1 MKFSVLS
8 SDFFSRF
15 SSEFFSGPAFV
26 CKPALQGSGGPN
38 PLHCLAA
45 TATPPFQSGV
55 GLVGKK
61 DVSPLLTGKSKMHFI
76 RKLALF
82 ALSCTMLM
90 TSCATAQE
98 LAARNNDPAGTD
110 AKESMESQALLDA
123 SDTYAS
129 EQEKLLEKEIQE
141 ELKKKKKK
149 SKSKKSKEKDKV
161 TLIEEEVAA
170 MKSGE
175 ETQNGVRRKELELP
189 GIEHELSQK
198 FLRQYLTAS
207 GQKVLVR
214 SLENAAP
221 YLPYILEQLKERN
234 MPLILQYL
242 PIVESNYIP
251 NAVSRSGATG
261 IWQFMANSMAPYLEK
276 DSWYDERRD
285 PWKSTDAA
293 LSKLEYNF
301 RFFGD
306 WELALAAYNC
316 GAGAMGKFVKQ
327 NPGKDFWYLA
337 ENEILKKESI
347 LYVPKLIAIADIIE
361 NAHYYGATGIEE
373 AVKAIENVE
382 PEKFTYIK
390 TAGMFSFNQISKATG
405 VSKARVKTLNP
416 ALFRNCTPAREV
428 YSLRLPGDM
437 PEDTEENLK
446 KQGVATDAVMYTVKE
461 GDSLW
466 GISRRY
472 GITVEDL
479 CSVNE
484 ISEKKVLSI
493 GKKLIVPIFN

>member
-8 SDFFSRF
+8 SEFFSF
-15 SSEFFSGPAFV
+15 LFSGPAFV
-26 CKPALQGSGGPN
+26 CKPAFQGSGGPF

-55 GLVGKK
+55 GLNGKNDGTSLQTHK
-61 DVSPLLTGKSKMHFI
+61 NKRRFI

-90 TSCATAQE
+90 SSCATAQE
-98 LAARNNDPAGTD
+98 LAARDNASASADGKGSA
-110 AKESMESQALLDA
+110 ESQDLLDA

-129 EQEKLLEKEIQE
+129 EQDQLLEKEIQE

-149 SKSKKSKEKDKV
+149 SSKSKKNKEKDKV

-242 PIVESNYIP
+242 PIVESNYLP

-347 LYVPKLIAIADIIE
+347 LYVPKLLAIADIIE

-405 VSKARVKTLNP
+405 VSKTKVKTLNP

-437 PEDTEENLK
+437 PEDTEEKLK

>member
-1 MKFSVLS
+1 
-8 SDFFSRF
+8 
-15 SSEFFSGPAFV
+15 
-26 CKPALQGSGGPN
+26 
-38 PLHCLAA
+38 
-45 TATPPFQSGV
+45 
-55 GLVGKK
+55 
-61 DVSPLLTGKSKMHFI
+61 MHFI

-98 LAARNNDPAGTD
+98 LAARNNAPAGTD

-234 MPLILQYL
+234 MPLIL
-242 PIVESNYIP
+242 
-251 NAVSRSGATG
+251 
-261 IWQFMANSMAPYLEK
+261 
-276 DSWYDERRD
+276 
-285 PWKSTDAA
+285 
-293 LSKLEYNF
+293 
-301 RFFGD
+301 
-306 WELALAAYNC
+306 
-316 GAGAMGKFVKQ
+316 
-327 NPGKDFWYLA
+327 
-337 ENEILKKESI
+337 
-347 LYVPKLIAIADIIE
+347 
-361 NAHYYGATGIEE
+361 
-373 AVKAIENVE
+373 
-382 PEKFTYIK
+382 
-390 TAGMFSFNQISKATG
+390 
-405 VSKARVKTLNP
+405 
-416 ALFRNCTPAREV
+416 
-428 YSLRLPGDM
+428 
-437 PEDTEENLK
+437 
-446 KQGVATDAVMYTVKE
+446 
-461 GDSLW
+461 
-466 GISRRY
+466 
-472 GITVEDL
+472 
-479 CSVNE
+479 
-484 ISEKKVLSI
+484 
-493 GKKLIVPIFN
+493 

>member
-1 MKFSVLS
+1 VMGW
-8 SDFFSRF
+8 DFY
-15 SSEFFSGPAFV
+15 
-26 CKPALQGSGGPN
+26 KMW
-38 PLHCLAA
+38 
-45 TATPPFQSGV
+45 
-55 GLVGKK
+55 
-61 DVSPLLTGKSKMHFI
+61 DVSKLDVSKMEEKIVFKGLDGLGLNLGPKPKFTKKFLRSPRFCLRGI
-76 RKLALF
+76 ALAT
-82 ALSCTMLM
+82 LSCMIM
-90 TSCATAQE
+90 MNSCATAQS
-98 LAARNNDPAGTD
+98 LAATDTASGTSLASASANGKASDAGKIS
-110 AKESMESQALLDA
+110 AKDTAENQLDA

-347 LYVPKLIAIADIIE
+347 LYVPKLLAIADIIE

-405 VSKARVKTLNP
+405 VSKTKVKTLNP

-479 CSVNE
+479 CAVNE

>member
-8 SDFFSRF
+8 SEFFSF
-15 SSEFFSGPAFV
+15 LFSGPAFV
-26 CKPALQGSGGPN
+26 CKPAFQGSGGPS
-38 PLHCLAA
+38 PLHCLVA

-55 GLVGKK
+55 GLNGKNGGTSLPTRK
-61 DVSPLLTGKSKMHFI
+61 NKRRFI

-90 TSCATAQE
+90 SSCATAQE
-98 LAARNNDPAGTD
+98 LAARDNASASADGKGSA
-110 AKESMESQALLDA
+110 ESQDLLDA

-129 EQEKLLEKEIQE
+129 EQDQLLEKEIQE
-141 ELKKKKKK
+141 ELKKKKKS
-149 SKSKKSKEKDKV
+149 SKSKKNKEKDKV

-242 PIVESNYIP
+242 PIVESNYLP

-347 LYVPKLIAIADIIE
+347 LYVPKLLAIADIIE

-405 VSKARVKTLNP
+405 VSKTKVKTLNP

>member
-8 SDFFSRF
+8 SEFFSF
-15 SSEFFSGPAFV
+15 LFSGPAFV
-26 CKPALQGSGGPN
+26 CKPAFQGSGGPS

-45 TATPPFQSGV
+45 TATPPLQSGV
-55 GLVGKK
+55 GLNGKNGGTSLPTRK
-61 DVSPLLTGKSKMHFI
+61 NKRRFI

-90 TSCATAQE
+90 SSCATAQE
-98 LAARNNDPAGTD
+98 LAARDNASASADGKGN
-110 AKESMESQALLDA
+110 SESQALLDA

-129 EQEKLLEKEIQE
+129 EQDQLLEKEIQE

-149 SKSKKSKEKDKV
+149 SSKSKKSKEKDKV

-242 PIVESNYIP
+242 PIVESNYLP

-347 LYVPKLIAIADIIE
+347 LYVPKLLAIADIIE

-405 VSKARVKTLNP
+405 VSKTRVKRLNP

>member
-1 MKFSVLS
+1 MKFSFLS
-8 SDFFSRF
+8 FK
-15 SSEFFSGPAFV
+15 FFSGPACL
-26 CKPALQGSGGPN
+26 CKPAFQGSGGPY
-38 PLHCLAA
+38 PLHCLSA
-45 TATPPFQSGV
+45 TRLRGPFQPGV
-55 GLVGKK
+55 GLNMQTGKLSLPTSK
-61 DVSPLLTGKSKMHFI
+61 KCRPAFARKIFLLT
-76 RKLALF
+76 
-82 ALSCTMLM
+82 LSCLVFM

-98 LAARNNDPAGTD
+98 LASANTNDPDGKAI
-110 AKESMESQALLDA
+110 SQENLLDA

-149 SKSKKSKEKDKV
+149 SSKNKKSKEKDKV

-175 ETQNGVRRKELELP
+175 EIQNGVRRKELELP

-316 GAGAMGKFVKQ
+316 GAGAMGKFVKK

-347 LYVPKLIAIADIIE
+347 LYVPKLLAIADIIE

-437 PEDTEENLK
+437 PADTEENLK

>member
-1 MKFSVLS
+1 MNGKNGGTS
-8 SDFFSRF
+8 
-15 SSEFFSGPAFV
+15 
-26 CKPALQGSGGPN
+26 LQTRKN
-38 PLHCLAA
+38 
-45 TATPPFQSGV
+45 
-55 GLVGKK
+55 
-61 DVSPLLTGKSKMHFI
+61 KMRLI

-90 TSCATAQE
+90 SSCATAQE
-98 LAARNNDPAGTD
+98 LAARDNASASADGKGSA
-110 AKESMESQALLDA
+110 ESQALLDA

-129 EQEKLLEKEIQE
+129 EQDQLLEKEIQE

-149 SKSKKSKEKDKV
+149 SSKSKKSKEKDKV

-242 PIVESNYIP
+242 PIVESNYLP

-347 LYVPKLIAIADIIE
+347 LYVPKLLAIADIIE

-405 VSKARVKTLNP
+405 VSKTRVKTLNP

>member
-1 MKFSVLS
+1 MNGKNNGTS
-8 SDFFSRF
+8 
-15 SSEFFSGPAFV
+15 
-26 CKPALQGSGGPN
+26 LQTRKN
-38 PLHCLAA
+38 
-45 TATPPFQSGV
+45 
-55 GLVGKK
+55 KRR
-61 DVSPLLTGKSKMHFI
+61 FI

-90 TSCATAQE
+90 SSCATAQE
-98 LAARNNDPAGTD
+98 LAARDNASASADGKGSA
-110 AKESMESQALLDA
+110 ESQDLLDA

-129 EQEKLLEKEIQE
+129 EQDQLLEKEIQE

-149 SKSKKSKEKDKV
+149 SSKSKKSKEKDKV

-242 PIVESNYIP
+242 PIVESNYLP

-316 GAGAMGKFVKQ
+316 GAGAMGKFVKK

-347 LYVPKLIAIADIIE
+347 LYVPKLLAIADIIE

-405 VSKARVKTLNP
+405 VSKTKVKTLNP